1 MAEAT
6 SHAVA
11 LAADRLFPSR
21 FLSTDSACG
30 ISRLGDRL
38 RSNAPC
44 AQRDFN
50 YLHSAARGYCA
61 CDVENFAVLLPLVAV
76 SGSECVDAL
85 LAAGFAVAS
94 RTGEHTSLAKSGR
107 SVSVRC
113 GALLM
118 PEELLAILRDAG
130 LAYSDFLDLLSEAPT
145 DPDMRRPNLAGTASS
160 SPPPR

>member
-1 MAEAT
+1 MA
-6 SHAVA
+6 
-11 LAADRLFPSR
+11 PI
-21 FLSTDSACG
+21 LSTDSACG
-30 ISRLGDRL
+30 ISRPHAVLG
-38 RSNAPC
+38 SNASRL
-44 AQRDFN
+44 ARDFS
-50 YLHSAARGYCA
+50 YLHSAAAGYCA

-94 RTGEHTSLAKSGR
+94 RTDDHISLAKSGR
-107 SVSVRC
+107 SVTVRT

-145 DPDMRRPNLAGTASS
+145 DPDMRRPNVVRNAS